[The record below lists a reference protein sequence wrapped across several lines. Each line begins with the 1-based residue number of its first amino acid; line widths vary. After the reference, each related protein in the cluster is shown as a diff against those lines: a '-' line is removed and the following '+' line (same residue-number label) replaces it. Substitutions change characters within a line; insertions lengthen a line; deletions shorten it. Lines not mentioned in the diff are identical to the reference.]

1 LSLKRGPRAAQGFT
15 LAELAV
21 VMMIVALLLGSMMY
35 TLSVQL
41 EQRAIEETRSRLEA
55 ARQLLLSFAIVNGR
69 LPCPATAASLGAE
82 AFTGANCTSPY
93 GGFLPAK
100 TIGYQVVDAGG
111 YAIDSWQNR
120 IRYAV
125 SAAALTGCAGS
136 STLPHFTNSTNLK
149 NNGITC
155 QPNDLVVC
163 KSATGV
169 TATDCGAAPA
179 NALTN
184 QTVVVAIVHS
194 IGKNGSLPCGT
205 CVDEAA
211 NTNGDRVFVS
221 HTLAPAGA
229 PNGEFDDQLIW
240 ITVGELYGRMI
251 SAGVLP

>member
-1 LSLKRGPRAAQGFT
+1 MSPERAPRATRGFT
-15 LAELAV
+15 LVELGV
-21 VMMIVALLLGSMMY
+21 VMMIVALLLGGMMY
-35 TLSVQL
+35 TLSVQI
-41 EQRAIEETRSRLEA
+41 EQRNFEETRGRLEA
-55 ARQLLLSFAIVNGR
+55 ARELLLSYAIVNGR
-69 LPCPATAASLGAE
+69 LPCPATAASSGDE
-82 AFTGANCTSPY
+82 APLMTGICTNPY
-93 GGFLPAK
+93 GGFLPAR

-125 SAAALTGCAGS
+125 SSAALTGCAGS
-136 STLPHFTNSTNLK
+136 STLPHFTNMTNLK
-149 NNGITC
+149 ANGITC

-163 KSATGV
+163 KSSTGI
-169 TATDCGAAPA
+169 TATICGPAA

-184 QTVVVAIVHS
+184 QTVVVAIVYS
-194 IGKNGSLPCGT
+194 IGKNGSLACAT

-229 PNGEFDDQLIW
+229 TNGEFDDYLMW
-240 ITVGELYGRMI
+240 ITVGELYGRLI